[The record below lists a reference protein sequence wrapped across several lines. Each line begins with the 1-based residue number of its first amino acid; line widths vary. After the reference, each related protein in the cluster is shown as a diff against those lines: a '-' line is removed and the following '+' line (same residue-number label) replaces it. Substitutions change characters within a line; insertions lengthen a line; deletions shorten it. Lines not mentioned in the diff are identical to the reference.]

1 MKISAFSAF
10 SAEPGSRFLD
20 PGSWIQAPGSRLLD
34 PGSRVL
40 VVAHLVVNLA
50 NSANSAGYRVTEMLP
65 SEF

>member
-10 SAEPGSRFLD
+10 SVE
-20 PGSWIQAPGSRLLD
+20 PGSRLLG

-50 NSANSAGYRVTEMLP
+50 NSASSGFREASLA
-65 SEF
+65 